1 MKAIVFLFDSLNRG
15 FLPLYGN
22 DWVQAPN
29 VAKLA
34 GRSVIFDN
42 HWVGSAPCMPAR
54 RDMFTGRLNFLE
66 RNWGPIEP
74 FDYTLPH
81 ALQEHGIFA
90 HMITDHY
97 HYLRTGGENYCQQ
110 FDTWECIRGQEN
122 DPWVSRVNK
131 GISPPH
137 YGKYS
142 PQYGL
147 NRTEFLQEANFPG
160 PMTLQ
165 AAADWLEDNADADNY
180 LLWVEVFDP
189 HEPFDVT
196 SEYLD
201 LYHDDYSDLLYEWP
215 EYKKVNV
222 PPQALEHIRK
232 RYAAL
237 ISMSDR
243 WLGKVLDVID
253 KHQLWDDTLITFT
266 TDHGFM
272 LGEHEFMGKNYMP
285 AYNEVFHIPLMI
297 HLPQDKYSGSRINAL
312 TQNIDL
318 FPTLMDYF
326 GIGSNGC
333 QNKLHG
339 ESLLPLLSGT
349 NKKIRDY
356 AIYGYFGRDV
366 NITDGHYTY
375 FRTPTCEANDP
386 LYIYTAMPTTINQF
400 YYSDCMTDLLEI
412 EMGRFLPW
420 TNYPVYKIPK
430 NLLKLNAPTLRFNQR
445 GQFLGQNL
453 LFDIINDYA
462 QENPLVDLEIETQL
476 CKMLVETMR
485 KHNTPEEQLER
496 LGLSDLIHTK

>member
-1 MKAIVFLFDSLNRG
+1 MKAIVFLFDTLNRR
-15 FLPLYGN
+15 FLPSYGN

-29 VAKLA
+29 IGRLA
-34 GRSVIFDN
+34 DRSVIFDN

-54 RDMFTGRLNFLE
+54 RDMLTGRLNFLE

-74 FDYTLPH
+74 FDYTMPQ
-81 ALQEHGIFA
+81 ALQEHGIFT

-110 FDTWECIRGQEN
+110 FNTWECIRGQEN
-122 DPWVSRVNK
+122 DPWISRVNK
-131 GISPPH
+131 GNSPPH

-147 NRTEFLQEANFPG
+147 NRTKFLREANFPG

-165 AAADWLEDNADADNY
+165 AAAEWLENNADADNY

-201 LYHDDYSDLLYEWP
+201 LYQDDYRDLLYEWP
-215 EYKKVNV
+215 DYKKVNV

-237 ISMSDR
+237 ISMSDH
-243 WLGKVLDVID
+243 WLGKVLDVMD
-253 KHQLWDDTLITFT
+253 KHRLWDDTLIALTA
-266 TDHGFM
+266 DHGFM
-272 LGEHEFMGKNYMP
+272 LGEHEFIGKNYMP
-285 AYNEVFHIPLMI
+285 AYNEVFHIPLLM
-297 HLPQDKYSGSRINAL
+297 HLPQDQYSGGRINAL

-318 FPTLMDYF
+318 LPTLMDHF
-326 GIGSNGC
+326 GIASNGC
-333 QNKLHG
+333 PNKLHG
-339 ESLLPLLSGT
+339 SSLLPLLSGT
-349 NKKIRDY
+349 TKKLRDY

-375 FRTPTCEANDP
+375 FRTPAHEANDP

-400 YYSDCMTDLLEI
+400 YYTDCAADLLKI

-420 TNYPVYKIPK
+420 TPYPVYKIPK
-430 NLLKLNAPTLRFNQR
+430 DFLELNAPTLRFNQR
-445 GQFLGQNL
+445 GPFLGQNL
-453 LFDIINDYA
+453 LFDISNDYA
-462 QENPLVDLEIETQL
+462 QEKPLVDSEMETQM
-476 CKMLVETMR
+476 CRMLVETMR
-485 KHNTPEEQLER
+485 NHNTPEEQLER
-496 LGLSDLIHTK
+496 LGL